1 MDIVEYIKYE
11 SSSPLILERGGGS
24 SDSYGALG
32 SDSKAGMAL
41 SAVALI
47 GGFALLGP
55 IGLLAGA
62 AFAGGLNVVS
72 GKLVKAFNK
81 WSDKE
86 KDKLKEKIAKS
97 KEKRAAD
104 KAKAKEESDKRLAQ
118 TMATQAMM
126 SGSQKSINKIKDP
139 EMKKIVQDQVDKNKA
154 AMTDK
159 DGRLLPP
166 DQMAG
171 RYKELYGQMPED
183 DMDPK
188 LKDVMTSVKKDD
200 KAMEKYN
207 KLLTQRCVDSL
218 NGKTPDDISKDM
230 DKTAKE
236 SKEMVKKTEAKDD
249 GERTEELTIKGDD
262 GKDIKYIHHIG
273 DRGGQ
278 YITPSDDPDQKIYG
292 DQMKDILSR
301 AKKKNESLA
310 DYIYRNML

>member
-32 SDSKAGMAL
+32 SDSKTGMAL

-118 TMATQAMM
+118 TMAAQAMM

-159 DGRLLPP
+159 DGKLLPP

-188 LKDVMTSVKKDD
+188 LKDAMTSVKKDD

-230 DKTAKE
+230 DKAAKE

-249 GERTEELTIKGDD
+249 GERTEELTVKGDD
-262 GKDIKYIHHIG
+262 GKDTKYIHHIG

-301 AKKKNESLA
+301 AKKKNESLV
-310 DYIYRNML
+310 DYIHRNML